1 MEITP
6 TRRNYKSKNK
16 SFKPTQ
22 STPKV
27 NKGPKSRMNFKKT
40 LIEDSISQKTTKFSA
55 LLNNPMP
62 LKKET
67 PPFLSASVLE
77 GRVPYLFKSFLTK
90 LYKVKNDKDISLNGG
105 GEQTDA
111 TTKICIST
119 IDSLKNIIKDINAES
134 TFLIVDECHKIGTE
148 KRGDML
154 TNNWHAT
161 LGLSATPERDY
172 DDNFYIIIKKILGDI
187 IFDYDYIDAREDEVI
202 VNFKLLY
209 GYAALLPEEEQKYKK
224 FTKSIQRRAAT
235 IGGNNMDDYPLK
247 MLIFNRARLI
257 KNSKN
262 RIPYG
267 VELIQKY
274 KRDSWIVFTENKKQ
288 AKDFN
293 DIIRNKGFKSGIYNT
308 DLNDDERQENLENFK
323 AGKLNVLVSCT
334 ALDEG
339 FDMPEAD
346 GAMILSAS
354 SSKRQRIQRMGR
366 VLRITANKE
375 NALIVTVYSS
385 KTEYEKLR
393 EESNRYKLEG
403 VPIKWQQMTL

>member
-1 MEITP
+1 MVTFLKLREWQEKAFPLWWEKKRGIIKVVTGGGKTFFAIHCLKRYLENDP
-6 TRRNYKSKNK
+6 QKSI
-16 SFKPTQ
+16 
-22 STPKV
+22 
-27 NKGPKSRMNFKKT
+27 
-40 LIEDSISQKTTKFSA
+40 LIVVPSIA
-55 LLNNPMP
+55 LLDQWYDSLSQNFDD
-62 LKKET
+62 KE
-67 PPFLSASVLE
+67 
-77 GRVPYLFKSFLTK
+77 
-90 LYKVKNDKDISLNGG
+90 ISLNGG
-105 GEQTDA
+105 GEQTKII
-111 TTKICIST
+111 TKICIST
-119 IDSLKNIIKDINAES
+119 IDSLKNIISLIDAEN
-134 TFLIVDECHKIGTE
+134 TLLIVDECHKIGTE
-148 KRGDML
+148 KRGEML
-154 TNNWHAT
+154 TNVWHAT

-209 GYAALLPEEEQKYKK
+209 GYAALLPEEENKYKK
-224 FTKSIQRRAAT
+224 FTESIQRRAAT
-235 IGGNNMDDYPLK
+235 IGGQDMNDYPLK
-247 MLIFNRARLI
+247 MLIFNRARLV

-267 VELIQKY
+267 IELIQKY
-274 KRDSWIVFTENKKQ
+274 ERDSWIVFTENKKQ
-288 AKDFN
+288 AKEFN
-293 DIIRNKGFKSGIYNT
+293 KIVNKLKGFNSGIYNT
-308 DLNDDERQENLENFK
+308 DLNDDERQENLEKFK
-323 AGKLNVLVSCT
+323 AGNLNVLVSCT

-403 VPIKWQQMTL
+403 VPVKWQQMSL

>member
-1 MEITP
+1 MKLRDWQENAFPLWWEKKRGIIKVVTGGGK
-6 TRRNYKSKNK
+6 TVFAIHCLTKYLEEN
-16 SFKPTQ
+16 Q
-22 STPKV
+22 S
-27 NKGPKSRMNFKKT
+27 NSI
-40 LIEDSISQKTTKFSA
+40 LIVVPSIA
-55 LLNNPMP
+55 LLDQWYEG
-62 LKKET
+62 LSQSFSSKEI
-67 PPFLSASVLE
+67 A
-77 GRVPYLFKSFLTK
+77 
-90 LYKVKNDKDISLNGG
+90 LNGG
-105 GEQTDA
+105 GEQIEDIS
-111 TTKICIST
+111 KICITT
-119 IDSLKNIIKDINAES
+119 IDSLKNLIDKVDPEN
-134 TFLIVDECHKIGTE
+134 TLLIVDECHKIGTE
-148 KRGDML
+148 KRGEML

-209 GYAALLPEEEQKYKK
+209 AYAAMTKDEEDKYKK

-235 IGGNNMDDYPLK
+235 IGGNNMNDYPLK
-247 MLIFNRARLI
+247 MLIFNRARMV

-262 RIPYG
+262 RIPFG
-267 VELIQKY
+267 VELLQKH
-274 KRDSWIVFTENKKQ
+274 KRESWIVFTENKKQ
-288 AKDFN
+288 AKEFN
-293 DIIRNKGFKSGIYNT
+293 TIINTKGYKSAIYNT
-308 DLNDDERQENLENFK
+308 DLDNAAREENLNNFK
-323 AGKLNVLVSCT
+323 NGNLNVLVSCT

-385 KTEYEKLR
+385 NTEYVKLK
-393 EESNRYKLEG
+393 EESNRYQLEN
-403 VPIKWQQMTL
+403 VPIRWQQMK

>member
-1 MEITP
+1 MVTFLKLREWQEKAFPLWWEKKRGIIKVVTGGGKTFFAIHCLKRYLENDP
-6 TRRNYKSKNK
+6 QKSI
-16 SFKPTQ
+16 
-22 STPKV
+22 
-27 NKGPKSRMNFKKT
+27 
-40 LIEDSISQKTTKFSA
+40 LIVVPSIA
-55 LLNNPMP
+55 LLDQWYDSLSQNFDD
-62 LKKET
+62 KE
-67 PPFLSASVLE
+67 
-77 GRVPYLFKSFLTK
+77 
-90 LYKVKNDKDISLNGG
+90 ISLNGG
-105 GEQTDA
+105 GEQTKVI
-111 TTKICIST
+111 TKICIST
-119 IDSLKNIIKDINAES
+119 IDSLKNIISLIDAEN
-134 TFLIVDECHKIGTE
+134 TLLIVDECHKIGTE
-148 KRGDML
+148 KRGEML
-154 TNNWHAT
+154 TNAWHAT

-172 DDNFYIIIKKILGDI
+172 DDNFYIIIKKILADI

-209 GYAALLPEEEQKYKK
+209 GYAALLPEEENKYKK

-235 IGGNNMDDYPLK
+235 IGGQDMNDYPLK
-247 MLIFNRARLI
+247 MLIFNRARLV

-267 VELIQKY
+267 IELIQKY
-274 KRDSWIVFTENKKQ
+274 ERDSWIVFTENKKQ
-288 AKDFN
+288 AKEFN
-293 DIIRNKGFKSGIYNT
+293 KIVNKLNGFNSGIYNT
-308 DLNDDERQENLENFK
+308 DLNDDERQENLEKFK
-323 AGKLNVLVSCT
+323 AGNLNVLVSCT

-403 VPIKWQQMTL
+403 VPVKWQQMSL

>member
-1 MEITP
+1 MKLREWQAKAFPLWWAKKRGIVKVVTGGGK
-6 TRRNYKSKNK
+6 TVFAIHCLTKYLEENK
-16 SFKPTQ
+16 
-22 STPKV
+22 
-27 NKGPKSRMNFKKT
+27 
-40 LIEDSISQKTTKFSA
+40 DHSIFIVVPSIA
-55 LLNNPMP
+55 LLDQWY
-62 LKKET
+62 
-67 PPFLSASVLE
+67 E
-77 GRVPYLFKSFLTK
+77 GLQKDF
-90 LYKVKNDKDISLNGG
+90 NEKDIALNGG
-105 GEQTDA
+105 GEHLEHLSR
-111 TTKICIST
+111 INIST
-119 IDSLKNIIKDINAES
+119 IDSVKNIIKQFDAS
-134 TFLIVDECHKIGTE
+134 KTLLIVDECHKIGTE
-148 KRGDML
+148 KRGEVL

-172 DDNFYIIIKKILGDI
+172 DDNFYIIIRKILGDI

-209 GYAALLPEEEQKYKK
+209 AYAAMTPDEEEKYKK

-235 IGGNNMDDYPLK
+235 IGGNDMNDYPLK
-247 MLIFNRARLI
+247 MLIFNRARMV

-262 RIPYG
+262 RIPFG
-267 VELIQKY
+267 IELLQKH

-288 AKDFN
+288 AKEFN
-293 DIIRNKGFKSGIYNT
+293 KIINTKGYKSAIYNT
-308 DLNDDERQENLENFK
+308 DLDNAEREENLNNFK
-323 AGKLNVLVSCT
+323 NGNLNVLVSCT

-366 VLRITANKE
+366 VLRITANKQ

-385 KTEYEKLR
+385 KTEFDKLR

-403 VPIKWQQMTL
+403 VPVKWQQMK

>member
-1 MEITP
+1 LKLREWQEKAFPLWWAKKRGIV
-6 TRRNYKSKNK
+6 
-16 SFKPTQ
+16 
-22 STPKV
+22 KV
-27 NKGPKSRMNFKKT
+27 VTGGGKT
-40 LIEDSISQKTTKFSA
+40 IFAIHCLTKYLEEEKDNSIFIVVPSIALLDQWYEVLQKTFDDT
-55 LLNNPMP
+55 
-62 LKKET
+62 
-67 PPFLSASVLE
+67 
-77 GRVPYLFKSFLTK
+77 
-90 LYKVKNDKDISLNGG
+90 DISLNGG
-105 GEQTDA
+105 GEHLEEISKVT
-111 TTKICIST
+111 IST
-119 IDSLKNIIKDINAES
+119 IDSVKNIIHKFDASN
-134 TFLIVDECHKIGTE
+134 TLLIVDECHKIGTE
-148 KRGDML
+148 KRGETL

-209 GYAALLPEEEQKYKK
+209 AYAAMTKDEEDKYKK

-235 IGGNNMDDYPLK
+235 IGGNNMNDYPLK
-247 MLIFNRARLI
+247 MLIFNRARMV

-262 RIPYG
+262 RIPFG
-267 VELIQKY
+267 VELLQKH

-288 AKDFN
+288 AKEFN
-293 DIIRNKGFKSGIYNT
+293 KIINKKGYKSAIYNT
-308 DLNDDERQENLENFK
+308 DLDNAEREENLNNFK
-323 AGKLNVLVSCT
+323 SGNLNVLVSCT

-366 VLRITANKE
+366 VLRITANKQ

-385 KTEYEKLR
+385 KTEFDKLR

-403 VPIKWQQMTL
+403 VPIKWQKMNSY

>member
-1 MEITP
+1 LKLREWQEKAFPLWWAKKRGIV
-6 TRRNYKSKNK
+6 
-16 SFKPTQ
+16 
-22 STPKV
+22 KV
-27 NKGPKSRMNFKKT
+27 VTGGGKT
-40 LIEDSISQKTTKFSA
+40 VFAIHCLTKYLEEEKDNSIFIVVPSIALLDQWYEALQKTF
-55 LLNNPMP
+55 
-62 LKKET
+62 
-67 PPFLSASVLE
+67 
-77 GRVPYLFKSFLTK
+77 R
-90 LYKVKNDKDISLNGG
+90 DKDISLNGG
-105 GEQTDA
+105 GEHLEEISKVT
-111 TTKICIST
+111 IST
-119 IDSLKNIIKDINAES
+119 IDSVKNIIHKFNAS
-134 TFLIVDECHKIGTE
+134 NTLLIVDECHKIGTE
-148 KRGDML
+148 KRGETL
-154 TNNWHAT
+154 TNNWNAT

-187 IFDYDYIDAREDEVI
+187 IFDYNYIDAREDEVI

-209 GYAALLPEEEQKYKK
+209 AYAAMTEDEEEKYKK

-235 IGGNNMDDYPLK
+235 IGGNNMNDYPLK
-247 MLIFNRARLI
+247 MLIFNRARMV

-262 RIPYG
+262 RIPFG
-267 VELIQKY
+267 VELLQKH

-288 AKDFN
+288 AKEFN
-293 DIIRNKGFKSGIYNT
+293 KIINKKGYKSAIYNT
-308 DLNDDERQENLENFK
+308 DLDNAEREENLNNFK
-323 AGKLNVLVSCT
+323 SGNLNVLVSCT

-385 KTEYEKLR
+385 KTEFDKLR

-403 VPIKWQQMTL
+403 VPVKWQQMK

>member
-1 MEITP
+1 LKLREWQETAFPLWWNRKRGIV
-6 TRRNYKSKNK
+6 
-16 SFKPTQ
+16 
-22 STPKV
+22 KV
-27 NKGPKSRMNFKKT
+27 VTGGGKT
-40 LIEDSISQKTTKFSA
+40 VFAIHCLKQYLEENPSNSILIVVPSIA
-55 LLNNPMP
+55 LLDQWY
-62 LKKET
+62 
-67 PPFLSASVLE
+67 E
-77 GRVPYLFKSFLTK
+77 GLLQSYDTNQL
-90 LYKVKNDKDISLNGG
+90 SLNGG
-105 GEQTDA
+105 GEHLEELSMIT
-111 TTKICIST
+111 IST
-119 IDSLKNIIKDINAES
+119 IDSVKNIIDKFDAS
-134 TFLIVDECHKIGTE
+134 QTLLIVDECHKIGTE
-148 KRGDML
+148 KRGETL

-209 GYAALLPEEEQKYKK
+209 AYAAMTPEEEDEYKK

-235 IGGNNMDDYPLK
+235 IGGNNMNDYPLK
-247 MLIFNRARLI
+247 MMIFNRARMV

-262 RIPYG
+262 RIPFG
-267 VELIQKY
+267 IELLQKY

-288 AKDFN
+288 AKEFN
-293 DIIRNKGFKSGIYNT
+293 AIINTKGYQSAIYNT
-308 DLNDDERQENLENFK
+308 DLDASEREENLNNFK
-323 AGKLNVLVSCT
+323 SGNLNVLVSCT

-366 VLRITANKE
+366 VLRITANKQ

-393 EESNRYKLEG
+393 EESNRYQLEG
-403 VPIKWQQMTL
+403 VPIKWQQMK

>member
-1 MEITP
+1 LKLRQWQEKAFPLWWAKKRGIV
-6 TRRNYKSKNK
+6 
-16 SFKPTQ
+16 
-22 STPKV
+22 KV
-27 NKGPKSRMNFKKT
+27 VTGGGKT
-40 LIEDSISQKTTKFSA
+40 VFAIHCLTKYLEEEKDNSIFIVVPSIALLDQWYEGLQKTF
-55 LLNNPMP
+55 
-62 LKKET
+62 
-67 PPFLSASVLE
+67 
-77 GRVPYLFKSFLTK
+77 G
-90 LYKVKNDKDISLNGG
+90 DKDISLNGG
-105 GEQTDA
+105 GEHLEVIS
-111 TTKICIST
+111 KITIST
-119 IDSLKNIIKDINAES
+119 IDSVKNIIHKFDASN
-134 TFLIVDECHKIGTE
+134 TLLIVDECHKIGTE
-148 KRGDML
+148 KRGETL

-209 GYAALLPEEEQKYKK
+209 AYAAMTKDEEEKYKK

-235 IGGNNMDDYPLK
+235 IGGNNMNDYPLK
-247 MLIFNRARLI
+247 MLIFNRARMV

-262 RIPYG
+262 RIPFG
-267 VELIQKY
+267 VDLLQKH

-288 AKDFN
+288 AKEFN
-293 DIIRNKGFKSGIYNT
+293 KIINKKGYKSAIYNT
-308 DLNDDERQENLENFK
+308 DLDNAEREENLNNFK
-323 AGKLNVLVSCT
+323 SGNLNVLVSCT

-385 KTEYEKLR
+385 KTEFDKLR

-403 VPIKWQQMTL
+403 VPVKWQQMKV

>member
-1 MEITP
+1 MVTFLKLREWQEKAFPLWWEKKRGIIKVVTGGGKTFFAIHCLKRYLENDP
-6 TRRNYKSKNK
+6 QKSI
-16 SFKPTQ
+16 
-22 STPKV
+22 
-27 NKGPKSRMNFKKT
+27 
-40 LIEDSISQKTTKFSA
+40 LIVVPSIA
-55 LLNNPMP
+55 LLDQWYDSLSQNFDD
-62 LKKET
+62 KE
-67 PPFLSASVLE
+67 
-77 GRVPYLFKSFLTK
+77 
-90 LYKVKNDKDISLNGG
+90 ISLNGG
-105 GEQTDA
+105 GEQTKVI
-111 TTKICIST
+111 TKICIST
-119 IDSLKNIIKDINAES
+119 IDSLKNIISLIDAEN
-134 TFLIVDECHKIGTE
+134 TLLIVDECHKIGTE
-148 KRGDML
+148 KRGEML
-154 TNNWHAT
+154 TNAWHAT

-209 GYAALLPEEEQKYKK
+209 GYAALLPEEENEYKK

-235 IGGNNMDDYPLK
+235 IGGQDMNDYPLK
-247 MLIFNRARLI
+247 MLIFNRARLV

-267 VELIQKY
+267 IELIQKY
-274 KRDSWIVFTENKKQ
+274 ERDSWIVFTENKKQ
-288 AKDFN
+288 AKEFN
-293 DIIRNKGFKSGIYNT
+293 KIVNKLKGFNSGIYNT
-308 DLNDDERQENLENFK
+308 DLNDDERQENLEKFK
-323 AGKLNVLVSCT
+323 AGNLNVLVSCT

-403 VPIKWQQMTL
+403 VPVKWQQMSL

>member
-1 MEITP
+1 MKLRDWQEKAFP
-6 TRRNYKSKNK
+6 LWWSKKRGIVKVVTGGGKTFFAIYCLKKYLDEEPNK
-16 SFKPTQ
+16 N
-22 STPKV
+22 V
-27 NKGPKSRMNFKKT
+27 
-40 LIEDSISQKTTKFSA
+40 LIVVPSIA
-55 LLNNPMP
+55 LLDQWYEN
-62 LKKET
+62 LT
-67 PPFLSASVLE
+67 H
-77 GRVPYLFKSFLTK
+77 SF
-90 LYKVKNDKDISLNGG
+90 NDKDISLNGG

>member
-1 MEITP
+1 MKLREWQEKAFP
-6 TRRNYKSKNK
+6 LWWKNK
-16 SFKPTQ
+16 RGII
-22 STPKV
+22 KV
-27 NKGPKSRMNFKKT
+27 VTGGGKTFFAIHCLRKYLEEDHNKNI
-40 LIEDSISQKTTKFSA
+40 LIVVPSIA
-55 LLNNPMP
+55 LLDQWY
-62 LKKET
+62 ES
-67 PPFLSASVLE
+67 LSQNFSE
-77 GRVPYLFKSFLTK
+77 RE
-90 LYKVKNDKDISLNGG
+90 ISLNGG
-105 GEQTDA
+105 GEQT
-111 TTKICIST
+111 TSITKICIST
-119 IDSLKNIIKDINAES
+119 IDSLKNIIKEVDASNS
-134 TFLIVDECHKIGTE
+134 LLIVDECHKIGTE
-148 KRGDML
+148 KRGEML

-209 GYAALLPEEEQKYKK
+209 GYAALLPEEENKYRK

-235 IGGNNMDDYPLK
+235 IGGQDMNDYPLK
-247 MLIFNRARLI
+247 MLIFNRARLV

-267 VELIQKY
+267 IELIQKY
-274 KRDSWIVFTENKKQ
+274 ERDSWIVFTENKKQ
-288 AKDFN
+288 AKEFN
-293 DIIRNKGFKSGIYNT
+293 KKVNHIKGFESGIYNT
-308 DLNDDERQENLENFK
+308 DLKDDERQENLENFK

-403 VPIKWQQMTL
+403 VPVKWQQMSL

>member
-1 MEITP
+1 MVTFLKLREWQEKAFPLWWEKKRGIIKVVTGGGKTFFAIHCLKRYLENDP
-6 TRRNYKSKNK
+6 QKSI
-16 SFKPTQ
+16 
-22 STPKV
+22 
-27 NKGPKSRMNFKKT
+27 
-40 LIEDSISQKTTKFSA
+40 LIVVPSIA
-55 LLNNPMP
+55 LLDQWYDSLSQNFDD
-62 LKKET
+62 KE
-67 PPFLSASVLE
+67 
-77 GRVPYLFKSFLTK
+77 
-90 LYKVKNDKDISLNGG
+90 ISLNGG
-105 GEQTDA
+105 GEQTKVI
-111 TTKICIST
+111 TKICIST
-119 IDSLKNIIKDINAES
+119 IDSLKNIISLIDAEN
-134 TFLIVDECHKIGTE
+134 TLLIVDECHKIGTE
-148 KRGDML
+148 KRGEML
-154 TNNWHAT
+154 TNAWHAT

-187 IFDYDYIDAREDEVI
+187 IFDYNYIDAREDEVI

-209 GYAALLPEEEQKYKK
+209 GYAALLPEEENKYKK

-235 IGGNNMDDYPLK
+235 IGGQDMNDYPLK
-247 MLIFNRARLI
+247 MLIFNRARLV

-267 VELIQKY
+267 IELIQKY
-274 KRDSWIVFTENKKQ
+274 ERDSWIVFTENKKQ
-288 AKDFN
+288 AKEFN
-293 DIIRNKGFKSGIYNT
+293 KIVNKLKGFNSGIYNT
-308 DLNDDERQENLENFK
+308 DLNDDERQENLEKFK
-323 AGKLNVLVSCT
+323 AGNLNVLVSCT

-403 VPIKWQQMTL
+403 VPVKWQQMSL

>member
-1 MEITP
+1 MKLREWQAKAFP
-6 TRRNYKSKNK
+6 LWWSKKRGIVKVVTGGGKTVFAIHCLTKYLEENK
-16 SFKPTQ
+16 
-22 STPKV
+22 
-27 NKGPKSRMNFKKT
+27 
-40 LIEDSISQKTTKFSA
+40 DHSIFIVVPSIA
-55 LLNNPMP
+55 LLDQWY
-62 LKKET
+62 
-67 PPFLSASVLE
+67 E
-77 GRVPYLFKSFLTK
+77 GLQKDFNE
-90 LYKVKNDKDISLNGG
+90 KNIALNGG
-105 GEQTDA
+105 GEHLEHLSR
-111 TTKICIST
+111 INIST
-119 IDSLKNIIKDINAES
+119 IDSVKNIIEQFDASK
-134 TFLIVDECHKIGTE
+134 TLLIVDECHKIGTE
-148 KRGDML
+148 KRGEVL

-172 DDNFYIIIKKILGDI
+172 DDNFYIIIRKILGDI

-209 GYAALLPEEEQKYKK
+209 AYAAMTPDEEEKYKK

-235 IGGNNMDDYPLK
+235 IGGNDMNDYPLK
-247 MLIFNRARLI
+247 MLIFNRARMV

-262 RIPYG
+262 RIPFG
-267 VELIQKY
+267 IELLQKH

-288 AKDFN
+288 AKEFN
-293 DIIRNKGFKSGIYNT
+293 KIINTKGYKSAIYNT
-308 DLNDDERQENLENFK
+308 DLDNAEREENLNNFK
-323 AGKLNVLVSCT
+323 NGNLNVLVSCT

-366 VLRITANKE
+366 VLRITANKQ

-385 KTEYEKLR
+385 KTEFDKLR

-403 VPIKWQQMTL
+403 VPVKWQQMK

>member
-1 MEITP
+1 MKLREWQAKAFPLWWAKKRGIVKVVTGGGK
-6 TRRNYKSKNK
+6 TVFAIHCLAKYLEENK
-16 SFKPTQ
+16 DH
-22 STPKV
+22 
-27 NKGPKSRMNFKKT
+27 
-40 LIEDSISQKTTKFSA
+40 LIFIVVPSIA
-55 LLNNPMP
+55 LLDQWY
-62 LKKET
+62 
-67 PPFLSASVLE
+67 E
-77 GRVPYLFKSFLTK
+77 GLQKDFNE
-90 LYKVKNDKDISLNGG
+90 KNIALNGG
-105 GEQTDA
+105 GEHLENLSR
-111 TTKICIST
+111 INIST
-119 IDSLKNIIKDINAES
+119 IDSVKNIIEQFDASK
-134 TFLIVDECHKIGTE
+134 TLLIVDECHKIGTE
-148 KRGDML
+148 KRGEVL

-172 DDNFYIIIKKILGDI
+172 DDNFYIIIRKILGDI

-209 GYAALLPEEEQKYKK
+209 AYAAMTPDEEEKYKK

-235 IGGNNMDDYPLK
+235 IGGNDMNDYPLK
-247 MLIFNRARLI
+247 MLIFNRARMV

-262 RIPYG
+262 RIPFG
-267 VELIQKY
+267 IELLQKH

-288 AKDFN
+288 AKEFN
-293 DIIRNKGFKSGIYNT
+293 KIINTKGYKSAIYNT
-308 DLNDDERQENLENFK
+308 DLDNAEREENLNNFK
-323 AGKLNVLVSCT
+323 NGNLNVLVSCT

-366 VLRITANKE
+366 VLRITANKQ

-385 KTEYEKLR
+385 KTEFDKLR

-403 VPIKWQQMTL
+403 VPIKWQQMKQV

>member
-1 MEITP
+1 MVTFLKLREWQEKAFPLWWEKKRGIIKVVTGGGKTFFAIHCLKRYLENDP
-6 TRRNYKSKNK
+6 QKSI
-16 SFKPTQ
+16 
-22 STPKV
+22 
-27 NKGPKSRMNFKKT
+27 
-40 LIEDSISQKTTKFSA
+40 LIVVPSIA
-55 LLNNPMP
+55 LLDQWYDSLSQNFDD
-62 LKKET
+62 KE
-67 PPFLSASVLE
+67 
-77 GRVPYLFKSFLTK
+77 
-90 LYKVKNDKDISLNGG
+90 ISLNGG
-105 GEQTDA
+105 GEQTKII
-111 TTKICIST
+111 TKICIST
-119 IDSLKNIIKDINAES
+119 IDSLKNIISLIDAEN
-134 TFLIVDECHKIGTE
+134 TLLIVDECHKIGTE
-148 KRGDML
+148 KRGEML
-154 TNNWHAT
+154 TSAWHAT

-209 GYAALLPEEEQKYKK
+209 GYAALLPEEENKYKK

-235 IGGNNMDDYPLK
+235 IGGQDMNDYPLK
-247 MLIFNRARLI
+247 MLIFNRARLV

-267 VELIQKY
+267 IELIQKY
-274 KRDSWIVFTENKKQ
+274 ERDSWIVFTENKKQ
-288 AKDFN
+288 AKEFN
-293 DIIRNKGFKSGIYNT
+293 KIVNKLKGFNSGIYNT
-308 DLNDDERQENLENFK
+308 DLNDDERQENLEKFK
-323 AGKLNVLVSCT
+323 AGNLNVLVSCT

-403 VPIKWQQMTL
+403 VPVKWQQMSL

>member
-1 MEITP
+1 MKLREWQEKAFP
-6 TRRNYKSKNK
+6 LWWKNK
-16 SFKPTQ
+16 RGII
-22 STPKV
+22 KV
-27 NKGPKSRMNFKKT
+27 VTGGGKTFFAIHCLRKYLEEDHNKNI
-40 LIEDSISQKTTKFSA
+40 LIVVPSIA
-55 LLNNPMP
+55 LLDQWY
-62 LKKET
+62 ES
-67 PPFLSASVLE
+67 LSQNFSDRE
-77 GRVPYLFKSFLTK
+77 
-90 LYKVKNDKDISLNGG
+90 ISLNGG
-105 GEQTDA
+105 GEQT
-111 TTKICIST
+111 TSITKICIST
-119 IDSLKNIIKDINAES
+119 IDSLKNIIKEVDASNS
-134 TFLIVDECHKIGTE
+134 LLIVDECHKIGTE
-148 KRGDML
+148 KRGEML

-209 GYAALLPEEEQKYKK
+209 GYAALLPEEENKYRK

-235 IGGNNMDDYPLK
+235 IGGQDMNDYPLK
-247 MLIFNRARLI
+247 MLIFNRARLV

-267 VELIQKY
+267 IELIQKY
-274 KRDSWIVFTENKKQ
+274 ERDSWIVFTENKKQ
-288 AKDFN
+288 AKEFN
-293 DIIRNKGFKSGIYNT
+293 KKVNHIKGFESGIYNT
-308 DLNDDERQENLENFK
+308 DLKDDERQENLENFK

-403 VPIKWQQMTL
+403 VPVKWQQMSL

>member
-1 MEITP
+1 MVTFLKLREWQEKAFPLWWEKKRGIIKVVTGGGKTFFAIHCLKRYLENDP
-6 TRRNYKSKNK
+6 QKSI
-16 SFKPTQ
+16 
-22 STPKV
+22 
-27 NKGPKSRMNFKKT
+27 
-40 LIEDSISQKTTKFSA
+40 LIVVPSIA
-55 LLNNPMP
+55 LLDQWYDSLSQNFDD
-62 LKKET
+62 KE
-67 PPFLSASVLE
+67 
-77 GRVPYLFKSFLTK
+77 
-90 LYKVKNDKDISLNGG
+90 ISLNGG
-105 GEQTDA
+105 GEQTKVI
-111 TTKICIST
+111 TKICIST
-119 IDSLKNIIKDINAES
+119 IDSLKNIISLIDAEN
-134 TFLIVDECHKIGTE
+134 TLLIVDECHKIGTE
-148 KRGDML
+148 KRGQML
-154 TNNWHAT
+154 TNAWHAT

-209 GYAALLPEEEQKYKK
+209 GYAALLPEEENKYKK

-235 IGGNNMDDYPLK
+235 IGGQDMNDYPLK
-247 MLIFNRARLI
+247 MLIFNRARLV

-267 VELIQKY
+267 IELIQKY
-274 KRDSWIVFTENKKQ
+274 ERDSWIVFTENKKQ
-288 AKDFN
+288 AKEFN
-293 DIIRNKGFKSGIYNT
+293 KLVNKLKGFNSGIYNT
-308 DLNDDERQENLENFK
+308 DLNDDERQENLEKFK
-323 AGKLNVLVSCT
+323 AGNLNVLVSCT

-403 VPIKWQQMTL
+403 VPVKWQQMSL

>member
-1 MEITP
+1 LKLREWQEKAFPLWWAKKRGIV
-6 TRRNYKSKNK
+6 
-16 SFKPTQ
+16 
-22 STPKV
+22 KV
-27 NKGPKSRMNFKKT
+27 VTGGGKT
-40 LIEDSISQKTTKFSA
+40 VFAIHCLTKYLEEEKDNSIFIVVPSIALLDQWYEGLQKTFDDT
-55 LLNNPMP
+55 
-62 LKKET
+62 
-67 PPFLSASVLE
+67 
-77 GRVPYLFKSFLTK
+77 
-90 LYKVKNDKDISLNGG
+90 DISLNGG
-105 GEQTDA
+105 GEHLEEISKVT
-111 TTKICIST
+111 IST
-119 IDSLKNIIKDINAES
+119 IDSVKNIIHKFDASN
-134 TFLIVDECHKIGTE
+134 TLLIVDECHKIGTE
-148 KRGDML
+148 KRGETL

-209 GYAALLPEEEQKYKK
+209 AYAAMTKDEEDKYKK

-235 IGGNNMDDYPLK
+235 IGGNNMNDYPLK
-247 MLIFNRARLI
+247 MLIFNRARMV

-262 RIPYG
+262 RIPFG
-267 VELIQKY
+267 VELLQKH

-288 AKDFN
+288 AKEFN
-293 DIIRNKGFKSGIYNT
+293 KIINKKGYKSAIYNT
-308 DLNDDERQENLENFK
+308 DLDNAEREENLNNFK
-323 AGKLNVLVSCT
+323 SGNLNVLVSCT

-385 KTEYEKLR
+385 KTEFDKLR

-403 VPIKWQQMTL
+403 VPVKWQQMK

>member
-1 MEITP
+1 LKLRQWQEKAFPLWWAKKRGIV
-6 TRRNYKSKNK
+6 
-16 SFKPTQ
+16 
-22 STPKV
+22 KV
-27 NKGPKSRMNFKKT
+27 VTGGGKT
-40 LIEDSISQKTTKFSA
+40 VFAIHCLTKYLEEEKDNSIFIVVPSIALLDQWYEGLQKTF
-55 LLNNPMP
+55 
-62 LKKET
+62 
-67 PPFLSASVLE
+67 
-77 GRVPYLFKSFLTK
+77 G
-90 LYKVKNDKDISLNGG
+90 DKDISLNGG
-105 GEQTDA
+105 GEHLEVIS
-111 TTKICIST
+111 KITIST
-119 IDSLKNIIKDINAES
+119 IDSVKNIIHKFDASN
-134 TFLIVDECHKIGTE
+134 TLLIVDECHKIGTE
-148 KRGDML
+148 KRGETL

-209 GYAALLPEEEQKYKK
+209 AYAAMTEDEEEKYKK

-235 IGGNNMDDYPLK
+235 IGGNNMNDYPLK
-247 MLIFNRARLI
+247 MLIFNRARMV

-262 RIPYG
+262 RIPFG
-267 VELIQKY
+267 VELLHKH

-288 AKDFN
+288 AKEFN
-293 DIIRNKGFKSGIYNT
+293 KIINKKGYKSAIYNT
-308 DLNDDERQENLENFK
+308 DLDNAEREENLNNFK
-323 AGKLNVLVSCT
+323 NGNLNVLVSCT

-385 KTEYEKLR
+385 KTEFDKLR

-403 VPIKWQQMTL
+403 VPVKWQQMK

>member
-1 MEITP
+1 MKLREWQAKAFPLWWAKKRGIVKVVTGGGK
-6 TRRNYKSKNK
+6 TVFAIHCLIKYLEENK
-16 SFKPTQ
+16 
-22 STPKV
+22 
-27 NKGPKSRMNFKKT
+27 
-40 LIEDSISQKTTKFSA
+40 DHSIFVVVPSIA
-55 LLNNPMP
+55 LLDQWY
-62 LKKET
+62 
-67 PPFLSASVLE
+67 E
-77 GRVPYLFKSFLTK
+77 GLQ
-90 LYKVKNDKDISLNGG
+90 KDFNENEIALNGG
-105 GEQTDA
+105 GEHLE
-111 TTKICIST
+111 KLSRINIST
-119 IDSLKNIIKDINAES
+119 IDSVKNIIEQFNAS
-134 TFLIVDECHKIGTE
+134 KTLLIVDECHKIGTE
-148 KRGDML
+148 KRGEVL

-172 DDNFYIIIKKILGDI
+172 DDNFYIIIRKILGDI

-209 GYAALLPEEEQKYKK
+209 AYAAMTPDEEEKYKK

-235 IGGNNMDDYPLK
+235 IGGNDMNDYPLK
-247 MLIFNRARLI
+247 MLIFNRARMV

-262 RIPYG
+262 RIPFG
-267 VELIQKY
+267 IELLQKH

-288 AKDFN
+288 AKEFN
-293 DIIRNKGFKSGIYNT
+293 KIINSKGYKSAIYNT
-308 DLNDDERQENLENFK
+308 DLDNAEREENLNNFK
-323 AGKLNVLVSCT
+323 KGKLNVLVSCT

-366 VLRITANKE
+366 VLRITANKQ

-385 KTEYEKLR
+385 KTEFDKLR

-403 VPIKWQQMTL
+403 VPVKWQQMKQA

>member
-1 MEITP
+1 MKLREWQAKAFPLWRAKKRGIVKVVTGGGK
-6 TRRNYKSKNK
+6 TVFAIHCLTKYLKENK
-16 SFKPTQ
+16 
-22 STPKV
+22 
-27 NKGPKSRMNFKKT
+27 
-40 LIEDSISQKTTKFSA
+40 DHSIFIVVPSIA
-55 LLNNPMP
+55 LLDQWY
-62 LKKET
+62 
-67 PPFLSASVLE
+67 E
-77 GRVPYLFKSFLTK
+77 GLQKDF
-90 LYKVKNDKDISLNGG
+90 NEKDIALNGG
-105 GEQTDA
+105 GEHLEHLSR
-111 TTKICIST
+111 INIST
-119 IDSLKNIIKDINAES
+119 IDSVKNIIEQFNAS
-134 TFLIVDECHKIGTE
+134 KTLLIVDECHKIGTE
-148 KRGDML
+148 KRGEVL

-172 DDNFYIIIKKILGDI
+172 DDNFYIIIRKILGDI

-209 GYAALLPEEEQKYKK
+209 AYAAMTPDEEEKYKK

-235 IGGNNMDDYPLK
+235 IGGNDMNDYPLK
-247 MLIFNRARLI
+247 MLIFNRARMV

-262 RIPYG
+262 RIPFG
-267 VELIQKY
+267 IELLQKH

-288 AKDFN
+288 AKEFN
-293 DIIRNKGFKSGIYNT
+293 KIINIKGYKSAIYNT
-308 DLNDDERQENLENFK
+308 DLDNAEREENLNNFK
-323 AGKLNVLVSCT
+323 NGNLNVLVSCT

-366 VLRITANKE
+366 VLRITANKQ

-385 KTEYEKLR
+385 KTEFDKLR

-403 VPIKWQQMTL
+403 VPVKWQQMK

>member
-1 MEITP
+1 MKLRQWQEKAFPLWWAKKRGIV
-6 TRRNYKSKNK
+6 
-16 SFKPTQ
+16 
-22 STPKV
+22 KV
-27 NKGPKSRMNFKKT
+27 VTGGGKT
-40 LIEDSISQKTTKFSA
+40 VFAIHCLTKYLEEEKDNSIFIVVPSIALLDQWYEGLQKTF
-55 LLNNPMP
+55 
-62 LKKET
+62 
-67 PPFLSASVLE
+67 
-77 GRVPYLFKSFLTK
+77 G
-90 LYKVKNDKDISLNGG
+90 DKDISLNGG
-105 GEQTDA
+105 GEHLEVIS
-111 TTKICIST
+111 KITIST
-119 IDSLKNIIKDINAES
+119 IDSVKNIIHKFDASN
-134 TFLIVDECHKIGTE
+134 TLLIVDECHKIGTE
-148 KRGDML
+148 KRGETL

-209 GYAALLPEEEQKYKK
+209 AYAAMTEDEEEKYKK

-235 IGGNNMDDYPLK
+235 IGGNNMNDYPLK
-247 MLIFNRARLI
+247 MLIFNRARMV

-262 RIPYG
+262 RIPFG
-267 VELIQKY
+267 VELLQKH

-288 AKDFN
+288 AKEFN
-293 DIIRNKGFKSGIYNT
+293 KIINKKGYKSAIYNT
-308 DLNDDERQENLENFK
+308 DLDNAEREENLNNFK
-323 AGKLNVLVSCT
+323 SGNLNVLVSCT

-385 KTEYEKLR
+385 KTEFDKLR

-403 VPIKWQQMTL
+403 VPVKWQQMR

>member
-1 MEITP
+1 LKLRDWQEKAFPLWWADKRGIVKVVTGGGK
-6 TRRNYKSKNK
+6 TIFAIHCLTKYLEEERSKSI
-16 SFKPTQ
+16 
-22 STPKV
+22 
-27 NKGPKSRMNFKKT
+27 
-40 LIEDSISQKTTKFSA
+40 LIVVPSIA
-55 LLNNPMP
+55 LLDQWHEVMSQTFN
-62 LKKET
+62 
-67 PPFLSASVLE
+67 S
-77 GRVPYLFKSFLTK
+77 
-90 LYKVKNDKDISLNGG
+90 KDITINGG
-105 GEQTDA
+105 GQQPEDV
-111 TTKICIST
+111 TKICIT
-119 IDSLKNIIKDINAES
+119 TVDSVKNIINKVDAEN
-134 TFLIVDECHKIGTE
+134 TLLVVDECHKIGTE
-148 KRGDML
+148 KRGEML

-172 DDNFYIIIKKILGDI
+172 DDNFYIIIKRILGDI

-209 GYAALLPEEEQKYKK
+209 GYAAMLPEEEDKYTK
-224 FTKSIQRRAAT
+224 FTKNIQRRAAT
-235 IGGNNMDDYPLK
+235 IGGSNMNDYPLK
-247 MLIFNRARLI
+247 MLIFNRARLV

-267 VELIQKY
+267 VELLLKH
-274 KRDSWIVFTENKKQ
+274 KRESWIVFTENKKQ
-288 AKDFN
+288 AKEFN
-293 DIIRNKGFKSGIYNT
+293 KIINKKGFKSGIYNT
-308 DLNDDERQENLENFK
+308 DLNDEERLHNLTAFK
-323 AGKLNVLVSCT
+323 NRELNVLVSCT

-385 KTEYEKLR
+385 KTEFTKLR

-403 VPIKWQQMTL
+403 VPVKWQQMRS